1 MLKALHE
8 LTSNETLSFEDKVTA
23 LLRLGL
29 SYYDLEHAI
38 VSQIQDDVYTVRFAV
53 SENPELGPGLTFNL
67 GDTYCVHTLKTGA
80 AMALSCVADSEI
92 AAHPCYELFQ
102 LESYIGIQVV
112 VNGQPYGTL
121 NFTSSSPRKTP
132 FTPEDID
139 FIHLFAQWVGVEI
152 SRKLEHEQ
160 LDQRLALQLE
170 MEELANI
177 GAWEVNLETGVL
189 YWSAQTKKI
198 HEVPADYEPKLET
211 AINFYH
217 EGADRDEIVE
227 VVERAIQFGEP
238 WSREVR
244 LKTYNGNIKW
254 VATRGKAEFKE
265 GKCVRIFGAFQDIN
279 DQLKTRQALI
289 DKKDEAQRLLKARST
304 MIGKIS
310 HELRTP
316 INGITGMLQTLVG
329 ETNPDIVES
338 RVAIALRSADLLVR
352 LINDVL
358 DYSKVQHG
366 ELELKNVR
374 FAPRHIFDDLY
385 ALYQPQ
391 CQAKNIELDFRLD
404 VTASQYTKGD
414 PGRLTQIFS
423 NLINNALKFTEA
435 GGIKLTAKLKPNDN
449 NSVLVVN
456 IIDSGIGMDRAAMKD
471 LFTPF
476 KQGSAEITAKYG
488 GSGLGVAIVKE
499 LCDKLGGSLTYK
511 SSKGV
516 GTQACVKI
524 PLTVSEDTRTSVAVS
539 YAGPQNIN
547 YEQLKI
553 LVVDDNEINR
563 LVMESLLS
571 QVNASADYV
580 VDGKKALEAVQ
591 QARNKPYSLIFMDC
605 EMPVM
610 GGIDAT
616 LAIREKFKQAG
627 KIFIV
632 AMTADTS
639 DDNRAACLKAGM
651 DTFLTKPVKL
661 EEITAVLNR
670 AAVYELASF

>member
-80 AMALSCVADSEI
+80 AMALSCVADCEI

-102 LESYIGIQVV
+102 LESYIGMQVV

-539 YAGPQNIN
+539 YAEPQNIN

-670 AAVYELASF
+670 AAVYELGSF

>member
-8 LTSNETLSFEDKVTA
+8 LTSDETLSFEDKVTA

-102 LESYIGIQVV
+102 LESYIGMQVV

-539 YAGPQNIN
+539 YVGPQNIN

>member
-80 AMALSCVADSEI
+80 AMALSCVADCEI

-539 YAGPQNIN
+539 YVGPQNIN

-670 AAVYELASF
+670 AAVYELGSF

>member
-8 LTSNETLSFEDKVTA
+8 LTSDETLSFEDKVTA

-238 WSREVR
+238 WNREVR

-539 YAGPQNIN
+539 YVGPQNIN

>member
-53 SENPELGPGLTFNL
+53 SENPELGPGLTFDL

-456 IIDSGIGMDRAAMKD
+456 IIDSGIGMDRAAMRD

-539 YAGPQNIN
+539 YAEPQNIN